1 MKMEKE
7 KFVAGIDIGGTNTV
21 CGLVSHSGVIAGRS
35 DFKTSSL
42 PRFSDFTD
50 RMAAEIKKMAS
61 DAGVSLSGAGIG
73 APNANYYTGDI
84 NNAANLVWKGVLHL
98 KSDMEQAL
106 GVPVTVTNDA
116 NAAAVGEMIFGSA
129 RGLKHFIML
138 TLGTGVGSGIVADGK
153 VIYGHTG
160 LAGELGHLT
169 MIRDGRTC
177 GCGRKGCL
185 ESYAS
190 ATGIVRTA
198 EEMLKEKERK
208 SSLREL
214 KEEEL
219 SARMIAMH
227 AEKGDKLSLE
237 VFDFTAQMLAWAITN
252 AVLFTSPEAIVLAGG
267 LSKAGELITVP
278 LKKYID
284 EMVMHAFRGSFKIIT
299 TSLPESDAA
308 ILGAA
313 ALAIKKGVEA

>member
-21 CGLVSHSGVIAGRS
+21 CGLVSHSGAIAGRS

-50 RMAAEIKKMAS
+50 KMAAEIKKMAS

-84 NNAANLVWKGVLHL
+84 NNAANLIWKGVLHL
-98 KSDMEQAL
+98 KNDMEQAL

-169 MIRDGRTC
+169 MIRDGRPC

-185 ESYAS
+185 EAYAS

-198 EEMLKEKERK
+198 KEMLEEKENQ
-208 SSLREL
+208 SSLRKL
-214 KEEEL
+214 KEEEF
-219 SARMIAMH
+219 SARTIAMH
-227 AEKGDKLSLE
+227 AEKGDKLALE

-252 AVLFTSPEAIVLAGG
+252 AVLFSSPEAIVLAGG
-267 LSKAGELITVP
+267 LSRAGELITVP
-278 LKKYID
+278 LEKYID
-284 EMVMHAFRGSFKIIT
+284 EMVMHAFRGSFRIIT
-299 TSLPESDAA
+299 TSLPQSDAA

-313 ALAIKKGVEA
+313 ALAIKMA